1 MILIALILDSL
12 FAPCVST
19 RHLVIKNPLS
29 QLAFPCER
37 SKTTSANIERHE
49 Y

>member
-1 MILIALILDSL
+1 MILTALILDSL
-12 FAPCVST
+12 FAPYVST

-29 QLAFPCER
+29 QLPFPCGR
-37 SKTTSANIERHE
+37 SKTTSANIERYE

>member
-12 FAPCVST
+12 FAPYVST
-19 RHLVIKNPLS
+19 RQLVIKNPLS
-29 QLAFPCER
+29 QLAFPCGR
-37 SKTTSANIERHE
+37 SKTTSANIERYE